1 MNLTKEKKK
10 LILKYTIIVLITI
23 FFINTF
29 SRSYAF
35 GGIVSSMKPTA
46 SNDQKITTIGN
57 EILGIIQFIGV
68 AVLLGSLITLGI
80 VSITNINSKKLAD
93 LKDGLV
99 LIIVGAVLILAPVT
113 IVNVIYSSAKSGV
126 N

>member
-10 LILKYTIIVLITI
+10 LIFKYIIIVLIVA

-35 GGIVSSMKPTA
+35 GGIIDKMKPTP
-46 SNDQKITTIGN
+46 SNDKKITTIGN

-80 VSITNINSKKLAD
+80 VSISNVDSKKLAD

-99 LIIVGAVLILAPVT
+99 LIIVGAALILTPVT
-113 IVNVIYSSAKSGV
+113 IVNIIYSSAKSGI

>member
-10 LILKYTIIVLITI
+10 LILKYIIIVLIVA

-29 SRSYAF
+29 SKSYAF
-35 GGIVSSMKPTA
+35 NGIIDTMKPTP

-80 VSITNINSKKLAD
+80 ISITNINSKKLAD

-99 LIIVGAVLILAPVT
+99 LIIVGAALILAPVT

>member
-10 LILKYTIIVLITI
+10 LILKYIIIVLIVA

-29 SRSYAF
+29 SKSYAF
-35 GGIVSSMKPTA
+35 NEIIGTMKPTP

-68 AVLLGSLITLGI
+68 AILLGSLITLGI
-80 VSITNINSKKLAD
+80 ISITNINSKKLAD

-99 LIIVGAVLILAPVT
+99 LIIVGAALILAPVT

>member
-10 LILKYTIIVLITI
+10 LILKYLLNVLITT

-29 SRSYAF
+29 SKSYAF
-35 GGIVSSMKPTA
+35 NGIIDTMKPTP

-68 AVLLGSLITLGI
+68 AILLGSLITLGI
-80 VSITNINSKKLAD
+80 VSISNVDSKKLAD

-99 LIIVGAVLILAPVT
+99 LIIVGATLILAPVT
-113 IVNVIYSSAKSGV
+113 IVNIIYSSAKSGV

>member
-35 GGIVSSMKPTA
+35 GGIVSAMKPTA